1 MNFIEELNLIEIFTK
16 IKGNIKALKGI
27 ENYHIETVVLKP
39 EALKK
44 AIQRVKSDHGNE
56 YGIRIDRQDLP
67 LHDGDI

>member
-1 MNFIEELNLIEIFTK
+1 MEIFTK

-44 AIQRVKSDHGNE
+44 GHSTG
-56 YGIRIDRQDLP
+56 
-67 LHDGDI
+67 

>member
-16 IKGNIKALKGI
+16 IKGNIKAVKP
-27 ENYHIETVVLKP
+27 HIETVVLKP